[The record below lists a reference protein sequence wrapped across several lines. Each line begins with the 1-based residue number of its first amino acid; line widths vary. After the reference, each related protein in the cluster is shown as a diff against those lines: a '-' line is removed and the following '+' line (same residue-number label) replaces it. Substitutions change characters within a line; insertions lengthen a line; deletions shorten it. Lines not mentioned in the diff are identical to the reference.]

1 MLITYVYRRQETVAE
16 WVVARTILDVCSIDT
31 GYKGGGR
38 LRVMWWR
45 KKAEEYQIR
54 VTVEAILEEAR
65 VRRQQESVR
74 CVRSEGGSEGVITDS
89 KE

>member
-38 LRVMWWR
+38 LRVLWWR

-54 VTVEAILEEAR
+54 VTVEAILEAAR
-65 VRRQQESVR
+65 LRRQQESVR
-74 CVRSEGGSEGVITDS
+74 CGRSEGGSEGVITES